1 MRINFHIAIKIFSRN
16 FQLSHLWGIN
26 KIIFYVQAHIH
37 VEQDHHHH
45 GLVGKHILTGTT
57 IQSNP
62 GILRQMPSESLS
74 FVQKRGIRQED
85 KQTLL
90 LMILCVSVYVC
101 VCILC
106 GEE

>member
-1 MRINFHIAIKIFSRN
+1 MRKFLHCNKNIFSEISDS
-16 FQLSHLWGIN
+16 LIWGIN

-45 GLVGKHILTGTT
+45 HGLVGKHTLKLTGTT

-74 FVQKRGIRQED
+74 FVQKRKKARIS
-85 KQTLL
+85 KHY
-90 LMILCVSVYVC
+90 C
-101 VCILC
+101 
-106 GEE
+106 